1 LSKSESFPERA
12 KADSSFEEVMQEVI
26 DKNPKEAA
34 PGGNPEIDARVKGYV
49 AVVLR
54 SQEKIDT
61 YKPQV
66 SHPCM
71 CNADRRPSTASTS
84 TPKCTTYS
92 ELATRMR

>member
-1 LSKSESFPERA
+1 
-12 KADSSFEEVMQEVI
+12 MQEVI
-26 DKNPKEAA
+26 DRNPKEAA

-66 SHPCM
+66 SSHVCGR
-71 CNADRRPSTASTS
+71 C
-84 TPKCTTYS
+84 
-92 ELATRMR
+92 

>member
-1 LSKSESFPERA
+1 
-12 KADSSFEEVMQEVI
+12 MQEVI

-66 SHPCM
+66 SPM
-71 CNADRRPSTASTS
+71 CVYNADNRPSTASTS
-84 TPKCTTYS
+84 TLRCTSYF
-92 ELATRMR
+92 ELVTQML